1 MIRPIQSPY
10 MKGVTRADLERSFAA
25 LAGDE
30 LAELLDGLADW
41 VERVRRR

>member
-1 MIRPIQSPY
+1 VNRPIQATY
-10 MKGVTRADLERSFAA
+10 TKGVTRADLERSFAA

-41 VERVRRR
+41 LERVRRR